1 MAFPGSLR
9 GCKYASPEWLPSS
22 KPFVAVTLQA
32 LDGCR
37 VASLSWLLSCKPVMA
52 VALRAFH
59 GRCLARL
66 SWLSR
71 CKPFM
76 AVVSQA
82 FHGYGIETF
91 HGHDLQ
97 TFRGSSFCICWKR
110 VSQLLFP
117 FTCSHLSLS
126 RNPLATLPQPRL
138 GKKNPPTLTQ
148 KPWCREYG
156 LISAEKDFRIFAQN
170 ATPSCFG
177 LPAISLP
184 KTVLAAAK

>member
-1 MAFPGSLR
+1 
-9 GCKYASPEWLPSS
+9 
-22 KPFVAVTLQA
+22 
-32 LDGCR
+32 
-37 VASLSWLLSCKPVMA
+37 
-52 VALRAFH
+52 
-59 GRCLARL
+59 
-66 SWLSR
+66 
-71 CKPFM
+71 M

-117 FTCSHLSLS
+117 FNCSHLSLS

-138 GKKNPPTLTQ
+138 RQKKSTHSHT

-156 LISAEKDFRIFAQN
+156 LNSAEKDFRIFAQMQPLL
-170 ATPSCFG
+170 ALGCQPFLCQKPFWL
-177 LPAISLP
+177 LPNDFFYPYYLYFFNP
-184 KTVLAAAK
+184 YN